1 MSGSQLRVFLLRFT
15 LSVSFGF
22 IVLLVMGFIF
32 FPSGDESVDDPIGWA
47 NRLQTYF
54 LTGLRRYTSSSSSYS
69 LCFSLA
75 LVIRRVLGYVS

>member
-1 MSGSQLRVFLLRFT
+1 MYPLPSFLSNESWLRQFMSGSQLRVSLLRFT
-15 LSVSFGF
+15 LGVSFGF

-47 NRLQTYF
+47 NRLQTY
-54 LTGLRRYTSSSSSYS
+54 S

-75 LVIRRVLGYVS
+75 LIIRVV